1 MSQKTKLTQEESSA
15 IKAFISNYNDLFKD
29 ISTMEQELDF
39 ISKRR
44 DSLMTKLNKVNSEIT
59 AIRKKEKEYND
70 YLVSKYGQFRLD
82 METFE
87 IESA

>member
-1 MSQKTKLTQEESSA
+1 MSQKTKLTQEESST
-15 IKAFISNYNDLFKD
+15 IKAFIGNYKDLFTD
-29 ISTMEQELDF
+29 ISTMEQELEF

-44 DSLMTKLNKVNSEIT
+44 DALMNKLNKVNEEIT

-87 IESA
+87 IEST

>member
-70 YLVSKYGQFRLD
+70 YLVSKYGQFSLN
-82 METFE
+82 
-87 IESA
+87 